1 MEKVKKFIAIFS
13 IVFTVVYG
21 AICFV
26 NNKLL
31 KRLYILLI
39 FHGWKA
45 LLYEIKE
52 YFIEYC

>member
-1 MEKVKKFIAIFS
+1 MKKVKKFIAIFS